1 MIWNW
6 QNPDWPNFTYDAGAL
21 ADAEATFLRQGGM
34 LVGAFKHLRPG
45 DEQELVVEVA
55 TSEAMTTS
63 GIEGEVLDRQSVRSS
78 ILHHFGIGSD
88 QRRLGPRED
97 GIARLMADVFESDL
111 AALTHERLFRWHTL
125 IMQGRAGMEVGTY
138 RQHEEPM
145 RIVSGPIGRELVHFE
160 APPSDSVPAEM
171 DRFVAWFDR
180 SAGRMPALTRAG
192 LAHLYF
198 ESIHPFE
205 DGNGR
210 VGRAISELALAQ
222 GFGARSLTLL
232 ATEIESRQRDY
243 YARLEKTSRG
253 LEVTEWLAWF
263 AAVSLAAQ
271 VRTLGWIDFIIAK
284 SRLLD
289 SLAGKM
295 NARQERALLRLFR
308 EGPVGF
314 LGGLSAGNYQRITGT
329 TPATAGRDLAELVLW
344 GALTRTGTG
353 KGTRYW
359 LKLDGS

>member
-1 MIWNW
+1 MNWNW
-6 QNPDWPNFTYDAGAL
+6 QHPDWPNFTYDAGAL
-21 ADAEATFLRQGGM
+21 ADAEATFLLQGGM

-63 GIEGEVLDRQSVRSS
+63 DIEGEVLDRQSVRSS
-78 ILHHFGIGSD
+78 ILHHFGIATD
-88 QRRLGPRED
+88 QQRVGPRED
-97 GIARLMADVFESDL
+97 GIAHLMADVFESDL
-111 AALTHERLFRWHTL
+111 APLTHERLWRWHSL
-125 IMQGRAGMEVGTY
+125 IMQGRAGMEVGAY
-138 RQHEEPM
+138 RRHEEPM
-145 RIVSGPIGRELVHFE
+145 RIVSGPIGRERVHFE
-160 APPSDSVPAEM
+160 APPSDVVLAEM
-171 DRFVAWFDR
+171 DRFVDWFAL
-180 SAGRMPALTRAG
+180 SQGRLPALTCAG

-222 GFGARSLTLL
+222 GLGGRSLTLL

-243 YARLEKTSRG
+243 YARLEQASRG
-253 LEVTEWLAWF
+253 LEVTDWLVWF
-263 AAVSLAAQ
+263 ADVSLAAQ

-289 SLAGKM
+289 SLADHM
-295 NARQERALLRLFR
+295 NPRQERVLLRMFR
-308 EGPVGF
+308 EGPTGF

-329 TPATAGRDLAELVLW
+329 TAATAGRDLAELVRL
-344 GALTRTGTG
+344 GALKRTGVG

-359 LKLDGS
+359 LNLDR